1 MGERNVSIC
10 KEMTKI
16 NEEVFRGKTHE
27 ILILIKE
34 GKIILK
40 GEFTLVVCGTA
51 KKKLK
56 KINSDIEIEIIK
68 LLKKFNLTE
77 VVRIVHSLTDISRK
91 DIYRMAIK
99 IKDG

>member
-34 GKIILK
+34 KVLKTKIIL
-40 GEFTLVVCGTA
+40 
-51 KKKLK
+51 
-56 KINSDIEIEIIK
+56 IK
-68 LLKKFNLTE
+68 
-77 VVRIVHSLTDISRK
+77 
-91 DIYRMAIK
+91 
-99 IKDG
+99 